1 MEGVLWPASL
11 TVRYVPLYEVSQ
23 QLCFAVQKAAI
34 RGIGA
39 VASGARA
46 SIIFHGQ
53 FSLYERVDSQHPL
66 LSLYRDVLCSH
77 RSGWPRAHLAFVIR
91 DSFVPAR
98 NKRET
103 RPLTPCSPTHP
114 RRAAT
119 LHDRVGSTL
128 PISSR
133 RPRLSFAPSCPHM
146 RLNQKFFS
154 SGFEITE
161 LSRLFCLAF
170 MPTEFCT
177 RQDSASLY
185 ATFIWYGNAYGWL
198 HAKLFYVI

>member
-23 QLCFAVQKAAI
+23 SCFAVQKAAI

-39 VASGARA
+39 VASEARA
-46 SIIFHGQ
+46 RVLFFTGS
-53 FSLYERVDSQHPL
+53 SLCTKGWTPNILFYPP
-66 LSLYRDVLCSH
+66 YRDVLCSH

-114 RRAAT
+114 RRAVT
-119 LHDRVGSTL
+119 FHDRAGSTL

-133 RPRLSFAPSCPHM
+133 HPRLSFAPSC
-146 RLNQKFFS
+146 
-154 SGFEITE
+154 
-161 LSRLFCLAF
+161 
-170 MPTEFCT
+170 
-177 RQDSASLY
+177 
-185 ATFIWYGNAYGWL
+185 AT
-198 HAKLFYVI
+198 